1 MRKHRGVNP
10 ARERDL
16 FYRCLVLMGGALF
29 FFMMAIVRAHSG
41 DYYGQPRQEDYD
53 DRYDVMSHD
62 DHVLASQLQRQVVGV
77 RPVYFR
83 SKASRI
89 HDSVTIIVNE
99 STSSEMSTSN
109 DLKRDTS
116 NDFTLTNWLTPKL
129 SGGLGTTQHGAAAG
143 GNTPQFSWSG
153 SRKHKSDSSID
164 RSQTFSSTLTGEVI
178 DVLPNGYL
186 TIQAKKSVNVNGE
199 IQVVTVTGT
208 VNPDHMDS
216 NSAVKAEYLMDMK
229 VDFSGTGPM
238 SRMNK
243 RGWWSKAWDFLTPF

>member
-1 MRKHRGVNP
+1 M
-10 ARERDL
+10 
-16 FYRCLVLMGGALF
+16 F
-29 FFMMAIVRAHSG
+29 FFMMAFARARAG
-41 DYYGQPRQEDYD
+41 DYYGQQRYDEYD

-83 SKASRI
+83 SKASRV

-99 STSSEMSTSN
+99 STSSELTSSN

-116 NDFTLTNWLTPKL
+116 NNFTLTNWLTPKL

-143 GNTPQFSWSG
+143 GNTPQFAWSG
-153 SRKHKSDSSID
+153 SRSHKSDSSVD
-164 RSQTFSSTLTGEVI
+164 RAQTFSSTLTGEVMN
-178 DVLPNGYL
+178 VLPNGYL
-186 TIQAKKSVNVNGE
+186 VVQAKKTVNVNGE
-199 IQVVTVTGT
+199 AQVVTVTGI

-229 VDFSGTGPM
+229 VEYSGTGPI
-238 SRMNK
+238 STFNK

>member
-1 MRKHRGVNP
+1 MRKQRSVYSV
-10 ARERDL
+10 RDKEM
-16 FYRCLVLMGGALF
+16 FYRYLAMMGGAMFVFL
-29 FFMMAIVRAHSG
+29 MAISSSRGG
-41 DYYGQPRQEDYD
+41 DYFNQGRYDDYD

-83 SKASRI
+83 SKASRV
-89 HDSVTIIVNE
+89 HDSVTIVIKE
-99 STSSEMSTSN
+99 STSSELSSSN

-116 NDFTLTNWLTPKL
+116 NNFTLSEWLTPSLK
-129 SGGLGTTQHGAAAG
+129 QRGASAG

-164 RSQTFSSTLTGEVI
+164 RSQTFTSTLTGEVMA
-178 DVLPNGYL
+178 VLPNGYL
-186 TIQAKKSVNVNGE
+186 TVQARKSINVNGE

-216 NSAVKAEYLMDMK
+216 TSSVNAEYLMDMK
-229 VDFSGTGPM
+229 VDYTGTGPM
-238 SRMNK
+238 SRFDK
-243 RGWWSKAWDFLTPF
+243 RGWWAKAWDFLTPF